1 MKSLKYVAMAVLMLV
16 ATAKFASARGN
27 KENKKAYVFGV
38 ATSFNDSTA
47 YFTAIQELDSVSMVG
62 KTHIL
67 ANKQEYSYQLRE
79 YMGGKGVSHAT
90 CVTVNAS
97 DSKALMKKYNAMKLR
112 YTKKDKLFIKD
123 IPAAD
128 FRYERVVM
136 AH

>member
-1 MKSLKYVAMAVLMLV
+1 MRFMKYVAMAVLMLV
-16 ATAKFASARGN
+16 ATAELASARGS

-79 YMGGKGVSHAT
+79 YMGGRGLSHAT
-90 CVTVNAS
+90 CITVNAA
-97 DSKALMKKYNAMKLR
+97 DRKALQKTYNAMKQR

>member
-1 MKSLKYVAMAVLMLV
+1 MKFIKYVAIVLLMLV
-16 ATAKFASARGN
+16 AASELASARGG
-27 KENKKAYVFGV
+27 KANKKAYVFGV

-67 ANKQEYSYQLRE
+67 ANKQEYSYQLKE
-79 YMGGKGVSHAT
+79 YMGRTGITHAT
-90 CVTVNAS
+90 CVTMNAS
-97 DSKALMKKYNAMKLR
+97 DRKSLEKTYNAMKLR